1 VKRLNLLYY
10 IFGIVL
16 IVFGT
21 GCQDST
27 SMAAPPTKRPPPM
40 VTVAPVVKEDVTKVY
55 ELVGRTA
62 AKKTVNLVARVQ
74 GYLEKRTF
82 KAGEDV
88 KKGDLLFVIEQEPYE
103 IKVRAAKAGF
113 ADAKAALQN
122 AQTYLRRL
130 SSVRKGAVS
139 QTDLDKARSD
149 ELRAKAQLLSA
160 KANWDEAKLNLR
172 YTKIRSPIDGRI
184 GRTAVSIGNVVS
196 PTTGT
201 LATIVQLDPVYV
213 TFTVSEA
220 AVITEFEKQIEKGRA
235 TTFIPKIQL
244 SNGTIYPY
252 EGTEDFVGHTVD
264 QKTGTITIRS
274 IFPNPSTNILPGQNN
289 LDHSRR
295 LLLPGQFVKVL
306 VRRDD
311 VASEVVIPQVAIQE
325 DQGGKF
331 VLVVDAQNLVQ
342 KRSVTV
348 GEKTGIKWVVKQG
361 LQVGEMII
369 TQGLQKVRPGIAVQV
384 SSAPAPKPVV
394 N

>member
-1 VKRLNLLYY
+1 MKRFSILYY
-10 IFGIVL
+10 ILGIAL
-16 IVFGT
+16 ILFGT
-21 GCQDST
+21 GCGDQA
-27 SMAAPPTKRPPPM
+27 SMAAPPTTPPPPV
-40 VTVAPVVKEDVTKVY
+40 VTVAPVVQEDVTKVY
-55 ELVGRTA
+55 ELVGRTG
-62 AKKTVNLVARVQ
+62 AKKTVNIVARVQ

-149 ELRAKAQLLSA
+149 ELRAKAQLLNA

-184 GRTAVSIGNVVS
+184 GRPAVSIGNLVS

-244 SNGTIYPY
+244 SNGTLYPY

-264 QKTGTITIRS
+264 EKTGTITIRS
-274 IFPNPSTNILPGQNN
+274 IFPNPSTNVLPGNN
-289 LDHSRR
+289 NMAHTRR
-295 LLLPGQFVKVL
+295 LLMPGQFVKVL

-311 VASEVVIPQVAIQE
+311 VASEMVIPQAAIQE
-325 DQGGKF
+325 DQSGKF
-331 VLVVDAQNLVQ
+331 VLVVDPQNNVQ
-342 KRSVTV
+342 KRSVKV
-348 GEKTGIKWVVKQG
+348 GEKTGVKWIVKQG
-361 LQVGEMII
+361 LQIGEMII
-369 TQGLQKVRPGIAVQV
+369 TQGLQKVRPGIKVQIA
-384 SSAPAPKPVV
+384 SAPDSNPVEK
-394 N
+394 